1 VGFSDELRKN
11 AADCFR
17 RAQDASTLANRT
29 AWLSMAQFW
38 LQLAQ
43 YAEEQEAEQSND
55 QTAVIKNRRNRS
67 DWSESAE

>member
-1 VGFSDELRKN
+1 MGFSDELRKN

-17 RAQDASTLANRT
+17 RGQNAASLDGRT

-43 YAEEQEAEQSND
+43 YAEEQAAQSHG
-55 QTAVIKNRRNRS
+55 QPAVFENRKHRS